1 MNVTNLIQK
10 QNDMFPDSL
19 FIFCFLHVPGWNYRS
34 VQHSPSSFTARET
47 SDSSIFTS
55 MVELYMQQSEY
66 KLDNRWYLFM
76 LTMVV
81 AVWKVI
87 SYWEVMNN
95 HLWFYFPFP

>member
-1 MNVTNLIQK
+1 
-10 QNDMFPDSL
+10 MFQGGITEAFSTLLHPSL
-19 FIFCFLHVPGWNYRS
+19 LGKL
-34 VQHSPSSFTARET
+34 QT
-47 SDSSIFTS
+47 SIFTS

-95 HLWFYFPFP
+95 QLLFYFPFP